1 LNDGRLSRQIDF
13 VREADRLKT
22 VYRQTLLMD
31 GSRYENDA
39 EHSWH
44 VCLMAALL
52 HEHAGSTGVDLLR
65 VLKMLLVHDIVE
77 IDAGDTY
84 CYDEEAHRD
93 KAERERAAADRLFA
107 LLPEDQAGEVRAL
120 WEEFEGMGTP
130 EARFAAALD
139 RLQPLLHNYFTRGEA
154 WRRHGVRP
162 HPGRCAAAVGVR
174 GKPDRG
180 RCQEGLPG
188 GRLKPAGRSP
198 GTPRRTVSS
207 ASQGSRRGE

>member
-1 LNDGRLSRQIDF
+1 LNDARLSRQIDF

-154 WRRHGVRP
+154 WRRHGVRRSQVVNRNA
-162 HPGRCAAAVGVR
+162 HIRDCAPQLWAFAESLIEDAVRKGYLED
-174 GKPDRG
+174 G
-180 RCQEGLPG
+180 
-188 GRLKPAGRSP
+188 
-198 GTPRRTVSS
+198 
-207 ASQGSRRGE
+207 